1 MTKERFNQ
9 DAVQSFLY
17 GASLA
22 CAPSWGNTR
31 TRGFL
36 QRSDSEAVLSDI
48 CDAVIGLTNSLSGF
62 MKEDGKIP
70 QT

>member
-9 DAVQSFLY
+9 DTVQSFLY
-17 GASLA
+17 GANLA
-22 CAPSWGNTR
+22 CAPDWDNTR

-48 CDAVIGLTNSLSGF
+48 CDAVIGLANSLSGF
-62 MKEDGKIP
+62 MKEDGKIS